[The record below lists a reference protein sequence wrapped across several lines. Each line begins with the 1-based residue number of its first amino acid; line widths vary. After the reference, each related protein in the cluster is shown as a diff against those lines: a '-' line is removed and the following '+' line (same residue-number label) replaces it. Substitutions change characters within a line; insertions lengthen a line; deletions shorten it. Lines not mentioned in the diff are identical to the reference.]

1 VSRMS
6 GYYIRIGGITIGR
19 KHKNRKTKTTHK
31 AIEKEILVA
40 AVVDQIHED
49 IGKEEVDTLRM
60 LVEYLPSGVLLSYLP
75 DDYLDKDERYIN

>member
-1 VSRMS
+1 MIYGTVNR
-6 GYYIRIGGITIGR
+6 RRNVIGR
-19 KHKNRKTKTTHK
+19 KGRKQRKIKTTHK

-49 IGKEEVDTLRM
+49 ISQEEVDTLRM

-75 DDYLDKDERYIN
+75 DDYLDKNGASYE

>member
-1 VSRMS
+1 MPE
-6 GYYIRIGGITIGR
+6 YYIRIGEITIGS
-19 KHKNRKTKTTHK
+19 KHKNRKANTTHK

-60 LVEYLPSGVLLSYLP
+60 LVENLPSGVLLSYLP
-75 DDYLDKDERYIN
+75 DDYLDKNERYIN

>member
-1 VSRMS
+1 MMIYGTVNRRRNIISRK
-6 GYYIRIGGITIGR
+6 GKKQR
-19 KHKNRKTKTTHK
+19 KVKTTHK

-49 IGKEEVDTLRM
+49 IDKEEVDTLRM

-75 DDYLDKDERYIN
+75 DSYLDKDERHTN

>member
-1 VSRMS
+1 MS

-31 AIEKEILVA
+31 AIEKEILGA

-49 IGKEEVDTLRM
+49 VGKEEVDTLRM